1 MALCS
6 HEDFRI
12 YFFFSRPRQDVQQP
26 RRHLYVDPKT
36 KVISQDSNLQ
46 IKRLPV
52 RTSWRHTRAQ
62 PKRTFF
68 ITYPDLLTQYGFD
81 LLSARSTSYEGENG
95 WGKLG
100 HDVMQNKLLTAFI
113 HVSQCRHRVW
123 ESVHAQNNRSH
134 FNKLT
139 FLLFLAVNRAQ
150 SWKACSNYELS
161 EQNKTEKKKE
171 ITVGSPPGSF

>member
-1 MALCS
+1 MCVCLCADTDFEVETKIIFFSKSFCFFRCLFKKQTKKRPSAQLLVHFSMWKWSPVAAMALCS

-62 PKRTFF
+62 PKRNIF
-68 ITYPDLLTQYGFD
+68 IPYLLTQYGFD
-81 LLSARSTSYEGENG
+81 LLSARSTSYEGKNG
-95 WGKLG
+95 WGNW
-100 HDVMQNKLLTAFI
+100 VMMSCKI
-113 HVSQCRHRVW
+113 
-123 ESVHAQNNRSH
+123 
-134 FNKLT
+134 
-139 FLLFLAVNRAQ
+139 
-150 SWKACSNYELS
+150 NY
-161 EQNKTEKKKE
+161 
-171 ITVGSPPGSF
+171 

>member
-1 MALCS
+1 MCVCADTDFEVETKRKIFFLKASFFLDVCLKKKRPSAQLLVHFSMQKWSPVAAMALCS

-62 PKRTFF
+62 PKRKFF

-81 LLSARSTSYEGENG
+81 LLSARSTSYEGKNG
-95 WGKLG
+95 WGNW
-100 HDVMQNKLLTAFI
+100 VMMSCKI
-113 HVSQCRHRVW
+113 
-123 ESVHAQNNRSH
+123 
-134 FNKLT
+134 
-139 FLLFLAVNRAQ
+139 
-150 SWKACSNYELS
+150 NY
-161 EQNKTEKKKE
+161 
-171 ITVGSPPGSF
+171 